1 MWNLEREIRGYKHSK
16 RFLFQISSLCYWCT
30 QSLWIT
36 FTLVFYSEISRC
48 CLGGQAG
55 VNVTSHGLSAVWQDN
70 RFPMRV
76 GGSQAEQT
84 YKLLQ
89 RKTKGQFGQ
98 RLHRRMGAQLIV
110 DGGGTTASLSFSVC
124 DFNLTFQV
132 DLIFRAVHQ
141 H

>member
-1 MWNLEREIRGYKHSK
+1 
-16 RFLFQISSLCYWCT
+16 
-30 QSLWIT
+30 
-36 FTLVFYSEISRC
+36 
-48 CLGGQAG
+48 
-55 VNVTSHGLSAVWQDN
+55 
-70 RFPMRV
+70 MRA

-98 RLHRRMGAQLIV
+98 RLHKVGRGAQLRV
-110 DGGGTTASLSFSVC
+110 DGGGTTARLSFCVC